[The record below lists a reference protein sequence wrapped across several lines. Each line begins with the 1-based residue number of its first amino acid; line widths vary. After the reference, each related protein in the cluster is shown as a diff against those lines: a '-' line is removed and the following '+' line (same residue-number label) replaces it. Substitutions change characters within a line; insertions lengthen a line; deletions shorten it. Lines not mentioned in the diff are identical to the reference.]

1 MKVLILSTD
10 QNILEKNSAVAARM
24 LEYGSLVDE
33 LHIIV
38 FSIGSF
44 VDSKRLQIGNN
55 VWVYPTNS
63 KYKLL
68 YGWDAIRIG
77 RSIFK
82 IQNSKSKIQNT
93 DDKWLVT
100 SQDPFET
107 GLAASL
113 LAYISRAN
121 LQLQVHTDFLSKH
134 FITTNLNHIRAILAL
149 FLLPKAEG
157 IRVVSERIKESLQ
170 SKHIKFKAKID
181 VLPIYTDIQKI
192 IDTEPEFNVCE
203 RYPQFKFN
211 ILMVGRLE
219 AEKNYKLALQAFK
232 GVVQKHPQTGLII
245 VGDGSEK
252 KTIEK
257 LIEKYKLGNNVIL
270 AGSRKDVIS
279 YYKTADL
286 FLHTSNYEGYGLAL
300 VEAAAAGCPI
310 VTTDVGVIGSFLNKD
325 NTSVCEVGD
334 TNCLKKSIILA
345 MENKSLRARMAI
357 DAQKATLATATTK
370 EEHLSKYKQTW
381 LDSVE

>member
-1 MKVLILSTD
+1 MLSTD

-38 FSIGSF
+38 FSIGGF
-44 VDSKRLQIGNN
+44 VGRKRLQIANN
-55 VWVYPTNS
+55 IWVYPTNS
-63 KYKLL
+63 KNKLF
-68 YGWDAIRIG
+68 YGWDAIKIG
-77 RSIFK
+77 KTI
-82 IQNSKSKIQNT
+82 IKSRK
-93 DDKWLVT
+93 DEWLVT

-113 LAYISRAN
+113 LAYISMAR

-134 FITTNLNHIRAILAL
+134 FITSILNHIRTILAL
-149 FLLPKAEG
+149 FLLPKADG
-157 IRVVSERIKESLQ
+157 IRVVSKRIKESLQ
-170 SKHIKFKAKID
+170 SKHIKFKAEID
-181 VLPIYTDIQKI
+181 VLPIHVKI
-192 IDTEPEFNVCE
+192 NNIINTKPEFNVRE

-219 AEKNYKLALQAFK
+219 AEKNYKLALEAFK
-232 GVVQKHPQTGLII
+232 SVVQKHPKTGLII

-257 LIEKYKLGNNVIL
+257 LIEKYNLQENVIL

-300 VEAAAAGCPI
+300 VEAAASGCPI
-310 VTTDVGVIGSFLNKD
+310 VTTSVGVIGDTLNKD

-334 TNCLKKSIILA
+334 TGCIRKSIIIA
-345 MENKSLRARMAI
+345 MENKSLRARMSQ
-357 DAQKATLATATTK
+357 DAQKSILATATTK
-370 EEHLSKYKQTW
+370 EEYLKQYKQSW
-381 LDSVE
+381 EKCMLE